1 MSVGDKISN
10 AAEKAAG
17 AAKETVGKATG
28 DRETQAEGAAQ
39 KKQAEMKQAGEK
51 TKDAAKDLRDG
62 FTG

>member
-28 DRETQAEGAAQ
+28 DRETQAEGT
-39 KKQAEMKQAGEK
+39 EEEGRDEAGRRE
-51 TKDAAKDLRDG
+51 DQGRRPRPHQLIDH
-62 FTG
+62 

>member
-39 KKQAEMKQAGEK
+39 KKKAEIKQAGEK
-51 TKDAAKDLRDG
+51 TKDAARDI
-62 FTG
+62 TN